1 MCYYQKYQK
10 GKILSYQM
18 RNSID
23 KTRSESAYL
32 QLYRRLREDI
42 CQGLYP
48 WGQRLPSGRQLAGEL
63 GLSLVTVAHAYAL
76 LCDEGYAEAR
86 ERSGY
91 YVIYRDEDLLHP
103 AEALSLP
110 VPPPQSQ
117 RQEHSFPFSVLAK
130 TARRVLAEQGDRLLV
145 KSPNQGCL
153 ELRQAIAGYL
163 ARSRGIH
170 VPSSRIFIGSG
181 SEYLYGLIPQL
192 LGRNRIYAGESPG
205 YDKIRQVYEANG
217 LHFEPLKMGP
227 DGILSEALAQSRAR
241 VLHVTPFRSYPS
253 GVSCSASKKREYLR
267 WAAQRDA
274 ILVEDDYD
282 SEFTLSSK
290 AEDSLFSL
298 DAEGRVIYLN
308 SFSKSIAPSIRVGY
322 MLLPEP
328 LSRLYEEKLS
338 FYSCPVPLLEQ
349 HMLAQLLQRGDFER
363 HINRVRR
370 RLRQEPRTPQAA
382 ASL

>member
-1 MCYYQKYQK
+1 MNNFLNKN
-10 GKILSYQM
+10 
-18 RNSID
+18 R
-23 KTRSESAYL
+23 RESAYL

-48 WGQRLPSGRQLAGEL
+48 FGQRLPSGRQLAGDL

-91 YVIYRDEDLLHP
+91 YVIYRNEDLLHP
-103 AEALSLP
+103 AETDL
-110 VPPPQSQ
+110 VPPPLPRSFD
-117 RQEHSFPFSVLAK
+117 REHSFPFSVLAK
-130 TARRVLAEQGDRLLV
+130 TARRVLAEQGEQLLLR
-145 KSPNQGCL
+145 SPNQGCP
-153 ELRQAIAGYL
+153 ELRRAIAGYL

-170 VPSSRIFIGSG
+170 VDPDRILIGSG

-205 YDKIRQVYEANG
+205 YDKVRRVYEANG
-217 LHFEPLKMGP
+217 LHFEPLAMGP
-227 DGILSEALAQSRAR
+227 DGIRSDALAATRAR
-241 VLHVTPFRSYPS
+241 VLHVTPFHSYPS
-253 GVSCSASKKREYLR
+253 GVSCSASKKQEYLR
-267 WAAQRDA
+267 WALRQDA

-290 AEDSLFSL
+290 PEDSLFSL
-298 DAEGRVIYLN
+298 DREGRVIYLN

-322 MLLPEP
+322 MLLPES
-328 LSRLYEEKLS
+328 LYHLYEQRLA
-338 FYSCPVPLLEQ
+338 FYACPVPLLEQ
-349 HMLAQLLQRGDFER
+349 HLLAELLQRGDFER

-370 RLRQEPRTPQAA
+370 RLRQKPQT
-382 ASL
+382 SDTDGNRSDTKTE